1 MREGWS
7 EWRNVKGMRR
17 KEGKEKKKAKT
28 KGDKCLGGVRE
39 V

>member
-17 KEGKEKKKAKT
+17 KEGKEKKRLKP
-28 KGDKCLGGVRE
+28 RE
-39 V
+39 TNAWEE